1 MKSEHE
7 IIEEMQQVV
16 EQMRIDDIE
25 DNPDIANEYFDCDCC
40 GEQKCLAGSIEYE
53 GYRLC
58 NDCVLIAETGFALG
72 KIKSVQELIDAVE
85 DKNLEKLCEY
95 LRQEQLRE
103 RNKWI

>member
-1 MKSEHE
+1 MKTEHE

-103 RNKWI
+103 KN

>member
-40 GEQKCLAGSIEYE
+40 GEQKCLAGSI
-53 GYRLC
+53 
-58 NDCVLIAETGFALG
+58 DCVLIAETGFALG

-103 RNKWI
+103 KN

>member
-1 MKSEHE
+1 MKTEHE

-16 EQMRIDDIE
+16 EQMRLDDLE

-40 GEQKCLAGSIEYE
+40 GEHKCLAGSIEYE

-72 KIKSVQELIDAVE
+72 KIKSVQELTDAVE

-95 LRQEQLRE
+95 LRQEQLKE
-103 RNKWI
+103 KN

>member
-7 IIEEMQQVV
+7 IIKEMQQVV

-40 GEQKCLAGSIEYE
+40 CEQKCLAGSIEYE

-103 RNKWI
+103 KN

>member
-1 MKSEHE
+1 MKSEQE

-16 EQMRIDDIE
+16 EQMRLDDIE
-25 DNPDIANEYFDCDCC
+25 DNPDVIDEFFHCDCC

-85 DKNLEKLCEY
+85 DKNLEKLCEF
-95 LRQEQLRE
+95 LRQQEMKE
-103 RNKWI
+103 KN